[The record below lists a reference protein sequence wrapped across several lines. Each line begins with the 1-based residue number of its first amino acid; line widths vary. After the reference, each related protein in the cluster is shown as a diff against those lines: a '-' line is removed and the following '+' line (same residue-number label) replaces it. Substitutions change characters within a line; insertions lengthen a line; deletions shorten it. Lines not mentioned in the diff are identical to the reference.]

1 MIILSMMLNCSSF
14 NCPAKNPGFVMH
26 ITSHYVRHI
35 KFLFENVTGQCYDY
49 INNKQQKEA
58 PMGSELQD
66 AVTIDK
72 LEVPYNPNLLVT
84 YKAIAGTYAAP
95 EEPTYLT
102 SKVTEIEWDLHNGRT
117 NRKSLQNL
125 QGSINSLEDL
135 IVEWYDPNYSKED
148 VLVAL
153 CEHFGI
159 DPVKQIEVQG
169 TVTFTGTIS
178 IPMSEIAD
186 FDLSNVSIDVDLN
199 SYDYDADLTVDEVTV
214 EEHY

>member
-1 MIILSMMLNCSSF
+1 MHLLSPNIPDIIIL
-14 NCPAKNPGFVMH
+14 
-26 ITSHYVRHI
+26 IT
-35 KFLFENVTGQCYDY
+35 N
-49 INNKQQKEA
+49 QQKEA

-125 QGSINSLEDL
+125 QSTINSLEEQ
-135 IVEWYDPNYSKED
+135 IVEWFDTDYSKED
-148 VLVAL
+148 VLKAL

-159 DPVKQIEVQG
+159 NPVKEVEVQG
-169 TVTFTGTIS
+169 TVSFSGTIS
-178 IPMSEIAD
+178 IPIADLAD
-186 FDLSNVSIDVDLN
+186 FDLSNVTIDVDLS
-199 SYDYDADLTVDEVTV
+199 SYEYDADLNVDEVSL
-214 EEHY
+214 EDHY

>member
-1 MIILSMMLNCSSF
+1 
-14 NCPAKNPGFVMH
+14 
-26 ITSHYVRHI
+26 
-35 KFLFENVTGQCYDY
+35 
-49 INNKQQKEA
+49 
-58 PMGSELQD
+58 MGSELQD

-72 LEVPYNPNLLVT
+72 VTVPYNPHLLVT

-102 SKVTEIEWDLHNGRT
+102 SKVTELEWDLHNGRT

-125 QGSINSLEDL
+125 QGSINALEDL
-135 IVEWYDPNYSKED
+135 IVEWYDPNYSKEE

-169 TVTFTGTIS
+169 TVTFTGTIN

-186 FDLSNVSIDVDLN
+186 FDLSNVSIDAELS
-199 SYDYDADLTVDEVTV
+199 SYEYDADLNVDEVSL